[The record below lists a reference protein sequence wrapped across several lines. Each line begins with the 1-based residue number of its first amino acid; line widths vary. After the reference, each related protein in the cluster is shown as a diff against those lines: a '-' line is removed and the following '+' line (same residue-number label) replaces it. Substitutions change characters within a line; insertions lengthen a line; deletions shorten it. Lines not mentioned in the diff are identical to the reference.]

1 MLSLLHLSIDTDKGL
16 QRSFDELTFYYRPI
30 AILGAA
36 CVAGLQ
42 MLTEVSNWEKHMFVQ
57 MLMLTNIARITNVV

>member
-1 MLSLLHLSIDTDKGL
+1 MLSLLHLSIDTDKRL
-16 QRSFDELTFYYRPI
+16 HRSVDELTFYCRPI

-42 MLTEVSNWEKHMFVQ
+42 MLTEVVGWGNYICLLKCYG
-57 MLMLTNIARITNVV
+57 